1 MPREK
6 ILPRF
11 HRPAAKKEPRELMTL
26 KRSKKRLVI
35 ALFMALL
42 SFSSCGSAVT
52 DSSGAVPFEEQ
63 KDASQQPQIRQIGS
77 EGGTEMQTSGANG
90 LYELIGVYPNSYNI
104 FFTDYETCQQIYLCS
119 RPECTHN
126 NESCT
131 SFVDCKAGNIPGL
144 LYANDTL
151 YLISPASVNENF
163 LPVIERLNPD
173 GSERK
178 ILAQFKASQN
188 LNTGWFLADATSLYF
203 IMEDINSDG
212 SFSKTLCAINTENGT
227 VKNILEC
234 APDTWIMDGGE
245 QSIYLKTIEQ
255 GAAPERDL
263 FETEE
268 AFLEAFLNSDVHKI
282 IRVSVK
288 DTSDQ
293 IIVDEWRQSERIA
306 SMQQGCLYFYDT
318 QNNEF
323 VKRNYETSIDRVVPN
338 TMETTPKSL
347 YFTNLI
353 DQKLIFTSITN
364 QNGTEVSVSNF
375 FIDFELNLMKEIEL
389 LNSMNRPVK
398 ICGTFGDSLFVQYD
412 AINQTVQAEKDG
424 VVEEFT
430 QIRLQLGKISKEDF
444 FNGKPN
450 YTACSLAA

>member
-1 MPREK
+1 M
-6 ILPRF
+6 
-11 HRPAAKKEPRELMTL
+11 
-26 KRSKKRLVI
+26 
-35 ALFMALL
+35 
-42 SFSSCGSAVT
+42 
-52 DSSGAVPFEEQ
+52 
-63 KDASQQPQIRQIGS
+63 
-77 EGGTEMQTSGANG
+77 
-90 LYELIGVYPNSYNI
+90 
-104 FFTDYETCQQIYLCS
+104 
-119 RPECTHN
+119 
-126 NESCT
+126 
-131 SFVDCKAGNIPGL
+131 
-144 LYANDTL
+144 
-151 YLISPASVNENF
+151 NENF

-188 LNTGWFLADATSLYF
+188 LNTGWFLADATSLYS

-323 VKRNYETSIDRVVPN
+323 VKRNYETNVDRVVPN

-375 FIDFELNLMKEIEL
+375 FIDFELNLMKEIGL

-398 ICGTFGDSLFVQYD
+398 ICGAFGDSLFVQYD

-430 QIRLQLGKISKEDF
+430 QIRLQLGEISKEDF